1 MNCQN
6 CDTEVPSSADRCE
19 NCGAKL
25 LHRRIV
31 FGAARR
37 EDFNLTPEEPF
48 ELDQQSGVEE
58 WRFPAGFETAPIA
71 ETRAEPERVRRYG
84 GFFRRGTALVIDCV
98 VVALLSLVM
107 GLMAYVGYKVGLAAH
122 QRTVTG
128 STMMP
133 LLTLLSAA
141 TTFLTMSY
149 FVLFHGMEGKTI
161 GKWFLSLRVVGAENG
176 AIGYRKACL
185 RWLAAV
191 VLAPLLLG
199 FLWVLWNR
207 EKRALHD
214 YLAGTWVIRE

>member
-1 MNCQN
+1 
-6 CDTEVPSSADRCE
+6 
-19 NCGAKL
+19 L
-25 LHRRIV
+25 
-31 FGAARR
+31 
-37 EDFNLTPEEPF
+37 
-48 ELDQQSGVEE
+48 
-58 WRFPAGFETAPIA
+58 
-71 ETRAEPERVRRYG
+71 
-84 GFFRRGTALVIDCV
+84 IDCV
-98 VVALLSLVM
+98 VVTFLSLVM

-122 QRTVTG
+122 QRGVTG
-128 STMMP
+128 PTVMP
-133 LLTLLSAA
+133 LLTMLSAA
-141 TTFLTMSY
+141 TTFLAMSY

-207 EKRALHD
+207 EKRAWHD